1 MLCDHCQVEDV
12 EVREPTS
19 CPAPVILSVAVVRQV
34 GVDYRLVG
42 SEAENATYF
51 TLDEQEGLEALWLR
65 LTKGGEAV
73 KPTQLVI
80 DGQGRSIA
88 VPAACLS
95 SRVARFSFEEL
106 CGEAKSAADYIAIA
120 KSFHTVFITDVPQLV
135 PLPLLHS
142 SASGSLIRTLVCRTA
157 RRFRRRGG

>member
-1 MLCDHCQVEDV
+1 MAI
-12 EVREPTS
+12 VRG
-19 CPAPVILSVAVVRQV
+19 QV

-42 SEAENATYF
+42 SEAENTTYF

-65 LTKGGEAV
+65 LTKGGEGV

-106 CGEAKSAADYIAIA
+106 CGEAKSAADYRDLE
-120 KSFHTVFITDVPQLV
+120 V
-135 PLPLLHS
+135 LPHRLHHRRPAAGILTPAPPFW
-142 SASGSLIRTLVCRTA
+142 SAGSLRTLVCRTV
-157 RRFRRRGG
+157 RRCRRPGG